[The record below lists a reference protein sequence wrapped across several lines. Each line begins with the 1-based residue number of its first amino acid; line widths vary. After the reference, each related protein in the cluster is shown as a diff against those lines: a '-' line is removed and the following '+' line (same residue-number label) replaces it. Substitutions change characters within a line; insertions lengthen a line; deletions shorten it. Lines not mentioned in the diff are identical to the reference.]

1 MVHTNNS
8 DRSSGIQ
15 VTGPAAG
22 PSPSE
27 NGATAQPPE
36 LAREPRILDR
46 MVSELERDGLVG
58 EQRAAKLIY
67 LVLTSN
73 LLDRPICAVVK
84 GPSSTGKSFVTERV
98 LSLFPAS
105 AFYRLSGMS
114 ERALAYGK
122 EPLEHRTLVIEEAAA
137 LTGGMGAHLLRS
149 LISEGFLRYETVER
163 GKDGELQPKVIERP
177 GPTGLLVTTTAI
189 NLDAELETRLFS
201 IPITDSAEQTRS
213 VMQAMAAQ
221 AVGTG
226 KGASLDVRRWHELQN
241 WLGKIDEF
249 RVVIPYARTLAKAI
263 PPVAVR
269 LRRDFGA
276 LLGLIKTHAIL
287 HQYQRDGDAEGR
299 IMATVEDYA
308 VVHELVADLVS
319 AGVEASV
326 PPTVRETVEAVK
338 ELNKLPSWRFVGVP
352 QSEVKKHLGLD
363 KSTISRRIKHAI
375 DLGYLVDEQEKKG
388 QPAKLAVGEPMP
400 DEVEVLPRP
409 DALSRQCC
417 TVAPFPEGE
426 GVSERSP
433 TNASAGSTEDGAFL
447 DAAE

>member
-263 PPVAVR
+263 PPVTVR

>member
-114 ERALAYGK
+114 ERALAYGE
-122 EPLEHRTLVIEEAAA
+122 EPLEHRTLVIEEAAG
-137 LTGGMGAHLLRS
+137 LTSGAGAYLLRS
-149 LISEGFLRYETVER
+149 LISEGRLRYETVDHDN
-163 GKDGELQPKVIERP
+163 DGRLKSRVIERP
-177 GPTGLLVTTTAI
+177 GPTGLLVTTTAL
-189 NLDAELETRLFS
+189 NLEPELETRLFS
-201 IPITDSAEQTRS
+201 IPITDNPEQTRS
-213 VMQAMAAQ
+213 VMQAMAAK

-226 KGASLDVRRWHELQN
+226 KGASLDVRPWHDLQN
-241 WLGKIDEF
+241 WLGEIDEF
-249 RVVIPYARTLAKAI
+249 WVVIPYAEALAKAI

-338 ELNKLPSWRFVGVP
+338 KLKKSWPTGVP
-352 QSEVKKHLGLD
+352 QSAVRNHLRLD
-363 KSTISRRIKHAI
+363 RGTVSRRINHAI
-375 DLGYLVDEQEKKG
+375 TLGYLVDEQEKKG

-433 TNASAGSTEDGAFL
+433 TNASAGSTEDGASL

>member
-1 MVHTNNS
+1 MFEHNYS
-8 DRSSGIQ
+8 DYSPEIQ

-22 PSPSE
+22 GASPSG
-27 NGATAQPPE
+27 NGATVQPPE

-122 EPLEHRTLVIEEAAA
+122 EPLEHRTLVIEEAAG
-137 LTGGMGAHLLRS
+137 LTSGAGAYLLRS
-149 LISEGFLRYETVER
+149 LISEGRLRYETVDHDN
-163 GKDGELQPKVIERP
+163 DGRLKSRVIERP
-177 GPTGLLVTTTAI
+177 GPTGLLVTTTAL
-189 NLDAELETRLFS
+189 NLEPELETRLFS
-201 IPITDSAEQTRS
+201 IPITDNAEQTRS

-287 HQYQRDGDAEGR
+287 HQYQRDRDAEGR

-338 ELNKLPSWRFVGVP
+338 KLKKSWPTGVP
-352 QSEVKKHLGLD
+352 QSAVRNHLRLD
-363 KSTISRRIKHAI
+363 RGTVSRRINHAI
-375 DLGYLVDEQEKKG
+375 TLGYLVDEQEKKG
-388 QPAKLAVGEPMP
+388 QPAKLAIGERMP

-409 DALSRQCC
+409 DALAGQCC
-417 TVAPFPEGE
+417 TVASFPEGE
-426 GVSERSP
+426 GVWEQSP

>member
-1 MVHTNNS
+1 MFEHNYS
-8 DRSSGIQ
+8 DYSPEIQ

-22 PSPSE
+22 GASPSG
-27 NGATAQPPE
+27 NGATVQPPE

-114 ERALAYGK
+114 ERALAYGE
-122 EPLEHRTLVIEEAAA
+122 EPLEHRTLVIEEAAG
-137 LTGGMGAHLLRS
+137 LTSGAGAYLLRS
-149 LISEGFLRYETVER
+149 LISEGRLRYETVDHDN
-163 GKDGELQPKVIERP
+163 DGRLKSRVIERP
-177 GPTGLLVTTTAI
+177 GPTGLLVTTTAL
-189 NLDAELETRLFS
+189 NLEPELETRLFS
-201 IPITDSAEQTRS
+201 IPITDNPEQTRS
-213 VMQAMAAQ
+213 VMQAMAAK

-226 KGASLDVRRWHELQN
+226 KGASLDVRPWHDLQN
-241 WLGKIDEF
+241 WLGEIDEF
-249 RVVIPYARTLAKAI
+249 WVVIPYAEALAKAI

-287 HQYQRDGDAEGR
+287 HQYQRDRDAEGR

-338 ELNKLPSWRFVGVP
+338 KLKKSWPTGVP
-352 QSEVKKHLGLD
+352 QSAVRNHLRLD
-363 KSTISRRIKHAI
+363 RGTVSRRINHAI
-375 DLGYLVDEQEKKG
+375 TLGYLVDEQEKKG
-388 QPAKLAVGEPMP
+388 QPAKLAIGERMP

-409 DALSRQCC
+409 DALAGQCC
-417 TVAPFPEGE
+417 TVASFPEGE
-426 GVSERSP
+426 GVWEQSP